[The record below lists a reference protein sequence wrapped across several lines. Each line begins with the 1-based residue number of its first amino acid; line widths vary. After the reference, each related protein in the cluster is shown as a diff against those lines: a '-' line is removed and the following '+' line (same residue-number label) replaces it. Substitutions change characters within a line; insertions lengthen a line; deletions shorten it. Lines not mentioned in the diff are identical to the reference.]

1 MLPTDSKLYKDA
13 LAREGHKPKF
23 VHHSHKSK
31 QAALAKAHAAMEKK
45 AARKKAQVESISQE
59 KKLVAF
65 LDSAGG
71 STRKTTKLP
80 SSVENVDKMRRQAK
94 AEKAVQEQKKMKTV
108 VKLAAKYRTGRKETY
123 QVGSGWAKNAMERAD
138 HTLKNAND
146 DWRRAEF
153 ARSNAIEASL
163 VGPTS
168 GHGAS
173 LKARGRAATA

>member
-1 MLPTDSKLYKDA
+1 
-13 LAREGHKPKF
+13 
-23 VHHSHKSK
+23 
-31 QAALAKAHAAMEKK
+31 MEKK

-65 LDSAGG
+65 LDSAGV

-123 QVGSGWAKNAMERAD
+123 QVGSGWAKNAMERALEGD
-138 HTLKNAND
+138 LY
-146 DWRRAEF
+146 
-153 ARSNAIEASL
+153 
-163 VGPTS
+163 G
-168 GHGAS
+168 
-173 LKARGRAATA
+173 